1 MLFRMCWALIIL
13 VSAGIQLIYAM
24 PKPNYV
30 TVSVSACRIDI
41 QWNLTRFPE
50 FSIAIKNE
58 NDKNFSFNLVT
69 NVHSFIYTGKAGQT
83 YTMIWVPVENRNR
96 NYSFEEKKNA
106 TIPKDCDRPPVT
118 TSENVENYQFDCL
131 STSSN
136 IPLRNEATTDIRI
149 DAVHSTISLPDSKRE
164 NNGRFSNGFCEI
176 YFWASLLAIP
186 LVVGVITTIL
196 YFFVM
201 RKPRGAIPNRN
212 VSPQARLNAKST
224 CYANG
229 NGMNEYDEVQYSL
242 SQDI

>member
-13 VSAGIQLIYAM
+13 VSAGIQLICGYILYRLTYGHDMLSLLRFIMLYCNTDAM

-96 NYSFEEKKNA
+96 NFSFEEKKNA
-106 TIPKDCDRPPVT
+106 TIPKGR
-118 TSENVENYQFDCL
+118 
-131 STSSN
+131 
-136 IPLRNEATTDIRI
+136 
-149 DAVHSTISLPDSKRE
+149 SLH
-164 NNGRFSNGFCEI
+164 
-176 YFWASLLAIP
+176 
-186 LVVGVITTIL
+186 
-196 YFFVM
+196 M
-201 RKPRGAIPNRN
+201 R
-212 VSPQARLNAKST
+212 L
-224 CYANG
+224 
-229 NGMNEYDEVQYSL
+229 
-242 SQDI
+242 